1 MDPNDF
7 AHQCVFS
14 LNQFCMNHLPSSLI
28 SPDMNLEFDHLQST
42 QSLSLFDRA
51 CTPHFSHLVCSP
63 IIFPFVFGHFS
74 SPWLLQLGASLIFPC
89 MVIPSSFSF
98 MGCPQ
103 LGVSL
108 PFSLWLFFIS
118 FQGALT
124 FAQANLSSFQPSGL
138 FFFFFTTKARLS
150 KICSAKQS
158 QPIREDLFM
167 DHNKAWDS
175 KAQERKGICSS
186 NSILFPGYPNFQ
198 GLLPISCLHH
208 FLLHHPFFIVHFDSH
223 FHFLFFLLFLFLPFS
238 FSFSFLCFSL
248 FFSFS
253 MPLVG
258 KRGIFFI
265 YKSSSHPS
273 IIQPQNLPLV
283 QS

>member
-138 FFFFFTTKARLS
+138 FFFFSQLRLGFPKFVVLNNLSQLERTCLWTITRHGILRLKKERVFVAQIQFYSQGILTS
-150 KICSAKQS
+150 KDYYPSRACIIFFFFIHFS
-158 QPIREDLFM
+158 L
-167 DHNKAWDS
+167 
-175 KAQERKGICSS
+175 
-186 NSILFPGYPNFQ
+186 SILILTF
-198 GLLPISCLHH
+198 IS
-208 FLLHHPFFIVHFDSH
+208 FS
-223 FHFLFFLLFLFLPFS
+223 FLLFLYLPFL
-238 FSFSFLCFSL
+238 FSCYFLCFSL
-248 FFSFS
+248 SFFS

-258 KRGIFFI
+258 KSVYF
-265 YKSSSHPS
+265 H
-273 IIQPQNLPLV
+273 L
-283 QS
+283 